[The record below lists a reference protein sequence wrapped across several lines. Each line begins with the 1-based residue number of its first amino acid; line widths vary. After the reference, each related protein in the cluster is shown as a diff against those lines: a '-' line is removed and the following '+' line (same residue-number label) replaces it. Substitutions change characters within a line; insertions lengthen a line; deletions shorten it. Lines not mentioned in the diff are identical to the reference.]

1 MNDSGRIPVCGMIS
15 RYNDTSLP
23 EGPDTLPR
31 LMRAI
36 LTRRLLVQGFIVTDH
51 GARLSTFL
59 SDMSDWLKSGKIR
72 YREDITEGLEN
83 AVPAFPRFASRREY
97 RQVSHPSITGAVD
110 RSISD

>member
-1 MNDSGRIPVCGMIS
+1 MNDGGRIPVCGMIS

-59 SDMSDWLKSGKIR
+59 SDMSNWIKSGKIR

-83 AVPAFPRFASRREY
+83 AVPAFQGLLRGENTGKSVI
-97 RQVSHPSITGAVD
+97 QVSQEP
-110 RSISD
+110 